1 MARLTY
7 EAVQKQIARLQA
19 QAKTLEAA
27 KDAKKLRA
35 VDRVRAL
42 MKKLGVEVGDLGA
55 APRAKVRPAA
65 AKARKAGVGKPRKA
79 TGTVPPKYRDPESGA
94 TWTGRGRT
102 PIWLVKKLSE
112 GRTREEFAINPAGP
126 R

>member
-1 MARLTY
+1 MPRMTY

-27 KDAKKLRA
+27 SDAKKLRA

-42 MKKLGVEVGDLGA
+42 MKKLGVEMSDLAA
-55 APRAKVRPAA
+55 APRAKGRPPAA
-65 AKARKAGVGKPRKA
+65 KGRKSASGKTRKS

-102 PIWLVKKLSE
+102 PVWLAKKLAE
-112 GRTREEFAINPAGP
+112 GRTREEFAITPNVA